1 MLNTANDYPMPPFP
15 HHHLPTAA
23 DQQQFYHNLYS
34 TTAQSTAVANA
45 KKFDMINNN
54 SPVQEIFTATKDVT
68 ENTRR
73 FSVNNLLKSPT
84 SISNE
89 SGTGEK
95 SNHNHGELRVN
106 NRIRRDHYG
115 FL

>member
-34 TTAQSTAVANA
+34 STAQSTAVANA
-45 KKFDMINNN
+45 KKFDLINNN
-54 SPVQEIFTATKDVT
+54 STVQEIFTATKDVT

-84 SISNE
+84 NISE
-89 SGTGEK
+89 SAAGEK
-95 SNHNHGELRVN
+95 SNHGEFWVN
-106 NRIRRDHYG
+106 NKIRKDY
-115 FL
+115 